1 MTEHGEVFTAEREVK
16 AMCDL
21 VKQETERI
29 DSRFLEPACGTGN
42 FLTEILAR
50 KLSVVKSE
58 YGRSPLEYEKYSLL
72 AVSSLYGVDIMADN
86 VETCRERLFKQWD
99 KQYRAVCKKECN
111 DDTRKSVRFI
121 LSRNIVCGNALTLKC
136 VDENCN
142 DTEQDIVFSEWAFV
156 FGSNIQRSDYSFDD
170 LVNGNK
176 EKASQL
182 TLSDRQQRIDHIFKN
197 QLYGIAITELTSLL
211 SRRSLYCSKYAD
223 SAFSVTHFENSDGN
237 IRFKRIP
244 HSFDKSGRCIFCGA
258 SETQYDRGEEREY
271 YAYEW
276 IHTLHPEEIFGMKF
290 DVIISNPPYQLS
302 DEGNGASAKPI
313 YQYFV
318 ETAKNLKPRF
328 LTMIIPARWYA
339 GGKGLDEFRK
349 TMLED
354 KRIVRIVDY
363 VNAKDCFS
371 GINLGGGICYFLW
384 DRDNPNECQYT
395 NIHDS
400 VVSTETRTLNEFPV
414 FVRYNEAISIIHKVI
429 SQKEKTVS
437 EVVGSRNPF
446 GLSSFERGTKEPQEI
461 KLFSSGGT
469 GYIPVDDIPQGLN
482 LINKYKVI
490 ISKVTSE
497 HAGEPDKSGM
507 FTVISTTKV
516 LLPKE
521 VCTDSYIIL
530 YTTDSKLEADNFA
543 KYVCTKFF
551 RFLLLQSVSSINLS
565 KDKFQ
570 FVPMQNFNTD
580 WSDNQLYA
588 KYNLTQIEID
598 FIESM
603 IKEKLLGG
611 DNNG

>member
-1 MTEHGEVFTAEREVK
+1 MADNISTGILSGLYEKVYNPDVLSCLANLSNDEVFTPPEIVNKMLDMLPQELFSSPDTKFLDPAVKTGVFLREIAK
-16 AMCDL
+16 RL
-21 VKQETERI
+21 IKG
-29 DSRFLEPACGTGN
+29 LE
-42 FLTEILAR
+42 
-50 KLSVVKSE
+50 
-58 YGRSPLEYEKYSLL
+58 
-72 AVSSLYGVDIMADN
+72 AVIP
-86 VETCRERLFKQWD
+86 
-99 KQYRAVCKKECN
+99 
-111 DDTRKSVRFI
+111 
-121 LSRNIVCGNALTLKC
+121 
-136 VDENCN
+136 
-142 DTEQDIVFSEWAFV
+142 
-156 FGSNIQRSDYSFDD
+156 
-170 LVNGNK
+170 
-176 EKASQL
+176 
-182 TLSDRQQRIDHIFKN
+182 DRQRRIDHIFKN

-211 SRRSLYCSKYAD
+211 SRRSLYCSKYAN

-244 HSFDKSGRCIFCGA
+244 HSFNKSGRCIFCGA

-290 DVIISNPPYQLS
+290 DVIISNPPYQLN

-371 GINLGGGICYFLW
+371 SINLGGGICYFLW

-429 SQKEKTVS
+429 SQKERTVS
-437 EVVGSRNPF
+437 EVVGSLNPF

-588 KYNLTQIEID
+588 KYNLAQIEID